1 MCIVKQKLSTVKR
14 NKPASYEERFSH
26 TRIASID
33 VCEMGNRKHHVAALI
48 ELDVTGVRH
57 KIHQLNRQ
65 NASCIS
71 FNAWL
76 LHTIARSLKKYPYAS
91 AYLKGK
97 KKRILFEDINISMLV
112 EKEQK
117 GERIP
122 VPLLI
127 EQADKIGMEAIGEQI
142 RTAREQKFG
151 DKDVVLQRSSGRLEQ
166 FYYNLPGF
174 MRRWVWWY
182 ILRHPKLAF
191 RKMGN
196 VAITSIGMM
205 GQVKGW
211 FIPLAVHPVC
221 FGISSITKKP
231 LVVDG
236 EVAIREVLNMTV
248 LLDHDVIDG
257 ANMARFISSLSKDL
271 EKGDFF
277 LA

>member
-1 MCIVKQKLSTVKR
+1 
-14 NKPASYEERFSH
+14 
-26 TRIASID
+26 
-33 VCEMGNRKHHVAALI
+33 MGNRKHHVAALI
-48 ELDVTGVRH
+48 ELDVTEARH

-65 NASCIS
+65 NASRIS

-76 LHTIARSLKKYPYAS
+76 LHTIAQSLKKYPYAS
-91 AYLKGK
+91 AYLRGK
-97 KKRILFEDINISMLV
+97 RKRIIFEDINISMLV
-112 EKEQK
+112 EKDQK
-117 GERIP
+117 GEKIP

-127 EQADKIGMEAIGEQI
+127 EQADKIGMEAIGKQI
-142 RTAREQKFG
+142 RTARKQQFG
-151 DKDVVLQRSSGRLEQ
+151 DKDVVLQPSSNRMEG
-166 FYYNLPGF
+166 FYYALPGF
-174 MRRWVWWY
+174 LRRWVWSY

-211 FIPLAVHPVC
+211 FIPMAVHPVC

-236 EVAIREVLNMTV
+236 KVAIREVLNMTV

-257 ANMARFISSLSKDL
+257 ANMARFISTLSKDL
-271 EKGDFF
+271 EKVDFP